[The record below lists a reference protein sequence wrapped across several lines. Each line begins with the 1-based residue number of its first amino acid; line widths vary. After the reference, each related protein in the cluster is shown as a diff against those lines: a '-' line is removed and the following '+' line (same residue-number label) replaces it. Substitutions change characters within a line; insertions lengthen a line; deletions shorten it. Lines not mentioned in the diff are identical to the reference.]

1 MTIAD
6 ELRKLQEL
14 HEAGSLTDAEF
25 AAAKAKVL
33 SSQAAGSGAGTD
45 PAMKRHLKDIK
56 RHNDVEQLDRQWAL
70 ERDQYMVAGNYG
82 VRHLPSKGMSVLGG
96 VVIAVFG
103 IFWTAMAANMGG
115 GASFFPLFGLLFVAV
130 GVGMSIYSFT
140 KASQYEEAHARY
152 RRRRAEL
159 LGEDRVDENRV
170 GEDREPEAGFSDER
184 IKE

>member
-14 HEAGSLTDAEF
+14 HEAGSLTDSEF

-45 PAMKRHLKDIK
+45 PAMKQHLKDIT
-56 RHNDVEQLDRQWAL
+56 RHNEVEQLDRQWAL
-70 ERDQYMVAGNYG
+70 ERDQYMVAGRYG
-82 VRHLPSKGMSVLGG
+82 GRHLPSKGMSLLGG

-103 IFWTAMAANMGG
+103 IFWMVMASNITGGMGG
-115 GASFFPLFGLLFVAV
+115 GPSLFPLFGLLFIAV

-159 LGEDRVDENRV
+159 LGEDR
-170 GEDREPEAGFSDER
+170 EPEAGPGDER
-184 IKE
+184 IQE